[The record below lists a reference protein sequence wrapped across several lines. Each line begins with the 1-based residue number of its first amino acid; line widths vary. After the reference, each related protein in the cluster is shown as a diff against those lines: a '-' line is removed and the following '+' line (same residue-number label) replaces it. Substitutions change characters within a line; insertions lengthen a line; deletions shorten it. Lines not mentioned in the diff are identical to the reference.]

1 MLYVYVPHCTLSTYR
16 FFFFVA
22 AAERKSELMRLNE
35 VAKSEEVFKIQLHNK
50 FDRFF
55 FFFFY

>member
-1 MLYVYVPHCTLSTYR
+1 
-16 FFFFVA
+16 
-22 AAERKSELMRLNE
+22 MRLNE

-55 FFFFY
+55 FFFFIYIVVVLQNSTKV